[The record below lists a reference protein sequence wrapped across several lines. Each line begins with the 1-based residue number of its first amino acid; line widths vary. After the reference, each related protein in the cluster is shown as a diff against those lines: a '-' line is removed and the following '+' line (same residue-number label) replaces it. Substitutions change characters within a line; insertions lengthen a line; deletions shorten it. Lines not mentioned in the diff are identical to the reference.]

1 MDEETGGIHEEG
13 DRMKKIIRNTMT
25 EPKEMTC
32 SECGSVYTYT
42 YEDIERRESGLFGFT
57 RIDRSVTCP
66 VCKADNALVV
76 CKVEEVKNERK
87 TES

>member
-1 MDEETGGIHEEG
+1 
-13 DRMKKIIRNTMT
+13 MKKILKNAVK
-25 EPKEMTC
+25 EPREMTC

-42 YEDIERRESGLFGFT
+42 YEDIERKATGPSGFT
-57 RIDRSVTCP
+57 RIDRYIICP

-76 CKVEEVKNERK
+76 CKVEEGKNERK